1 MRVSQFWIHKE
12 MISREQ
18 FILASAMSDLS
29 IPIVPFD
36 LVYSHFGKRETT
48 TTVQARIEFAH
59 YRRSPTN

>member
-36 LVYSHFGKRETT
+36 LIHSHFGKCPTT
-48 TTVQARIEFAH
+48 ATEQDRVESGTQAVFDH
-59 YRRSPTN
+59 

>member
-36 LVYSHFGKRETT
+36 LVYSHFGKCETT
-48 TTVQARIEFAH
+48 TDSASTNRVRALAAFAH
-59 YRRSPTN
+59 